1 MNVSNHSKNYNFQQ
15 KREKPPDLQC
25 HCIWPQQLHKNVK
38 NIDDDDDNN
47 NPKQTRV
54 WHTLPL
60 LSSGSSTRK
69 LTSPPT
75 PTSLRT
81 LHMEEYKHENCNT
94 ISGDTLRKCKNSKSI
109 TTSTAAADA
118 ASCNCSDCTDRYDN
132 NRRYMTTTTTSMI
145 NKRLVDKT
153 KSKIRMNN
161 ANANEN
167 IENASTIRL
176 GRRLQM
182 KDETDNKTSLTSQQ
196 QQESYETTT
205 TQHIL
210 TTITKA
216 MSSSIAATKTA
227 VALNWILTKATTTLI
242 LSTTSSLNCTLP
254 SSAAAAAASSTTSLA
269 SKTSSSKHQHRR
281 HASNFLSVLSSSS
294 STLSSLLSAPQSLFP
309 LYPNNDSNRKEEDSC
324 HKCLFETSEKDEQ
337 QTNILPTL
345 PPIATSLKRL
355 KGKYHSECPP
365 PFTKTTAAPSLS
377 YISQTFIRSLIAT
390 LILILVQLNFTAGD
404 QVILLDTTREAT
416 LEWTRYPYGP
426 QAQTPGWVEESFT
439 DFVKGINWRSY
450 VVCDVAYHNVNN
462 WLWSPFIDRGPANR
476 LYIEIQFTIR
486 DCSLFPGN
494 ALSCKETFSLLYYEF
509 DAATREP
516 PPWQTDS
523 YKLIARIAAGE
534 GRFNQNSDVD
544 INTEVKS
551 IAVTKKGVYFA
562 FRDQG
567 ACISVLAV
575 KVYYITCPAVT
586 ENFAH
591 FNETPTGREITII
604 EKQNGTCVD
613 NAEAYEQP
621 TYLCKGDGKWTI
633 LTGGCRCKGGYEPD
647 YANKTCNECP
657 VGTFRSAEVSKCIP
671 CPPNSNASKVAS
683 SYCKCLPGFNRHP
696 RDGKHMP
703 CYKPPGPPTNLTLL
717 FVDHISAILSWNAPV
732 RENAAADN
740 ANTIYR
746 SDIVYKVVCSSCS
759 SNVVLTPST
768 DTFNETKLTLTNLEP
783 VTTYTIQIHSM
794 NGVSYVMEN
803 GTAANDSDKDQRTT
817 SDSFSSEE
825 NGGGKQ
831 DNEIPLMPT
840 PTSTIPHGSNIN
852 NQPIDLS
859 QIKTE
864 WDEITFTTTESA
876 ILSTVSNVRV
886 VHATSNEV
894 DLIWEKPVQ
903 SDAPIEFY
911 EVRWFP
917 KPDFDAINKTSLTI
931 KETKAHVEGL
941 NDNTEYGFQ
950 VRYKTIN
957 GYGTYSNIVYAH
969 TQPGVGSVYEENL
982 QMRIVAG
989 ATVAVVVILVLVII
1003 ATVVFLRSKNQDDLD
1018 KKSSNHMPLP
1028 LDYASNEG
1036 QVVTYI
1042 HAMDTTPIVKT
1053 IQSNVTTP
1061 LFGNSRSY
1069 VDPHTYED
1077 PNQAIREFAREID
1090 ANYITIEAI
1099 IGGGEFGDVC
1109 RGRLKIPPNFVQDID
1124 VAIKTLKPGSSEKA
1138 RCDFLTEASIMGQF
1152 DHPNV
1157 IYLQGVVTRSNP
1169 VMIITEYMENGSLD
1183 TFLRVNDGKFQ
1194 TLQLIVMLRG
1204 IASGMAYLSEMNYV
1218 HRDLAAR
1225 NVLVN
1230 SQLIC
1235 KIADFGLSREIE
1247 NASDAYTTRGGKIPV
1262 RWTAPEAIAFRK
1274 FTSASD
1280 VWSYGVV
1287 LWEVMSY
1294 GERPYW
1300 NWSNQDV
1307 IKSIEKG
1314 YRLPAPMDCPEALY
1328 QLMLDCWQKQRTHR
1342 PSFAS
1347 IVSTLDN
1354 LARQPQALLTTR
1366 NSPENDGAH
1375 IMDSQRG
1382 HNIFISTDMWLDNIK
1397 MSRYSQHFKDANLV
1411 TAQQISRLTAQQLSD
1426 MGITLVG
1433 HQKKILHQARQ
1444 LDTII

>member
-1 MNVSNHSKNYNFQQ
+1 MPSTYCSVHRRDCKSDY
-15 KREKPPDLQC
+15 
-25 HCIWPQQLHKNVK
+25 
-38 NIDDDDDNN
+38 
-47 NPKQTRV
+47 T
-54 WHTLPL
+54 
-60 LSSGSSTRK
+60 GSR
-69 LTSPPT
+69 
-75 PTSLRT
+75 
-81 LHMEEYKHENCNT
+81 NT
-94 ISGDTLRKCKNSKSI
+94 IS
-109 TTSTAAADA
+109 
-118 ASCNCSDCTDRYDN
+118 
-132 NRRYMTTTTTSMI
+132 SM
-145 NKRLVDKT
+145 NK
-153 KSKIRMNN
+153 
-161 ANANEN
+161 
-167 IENASTIRL
+167 
-176 GRRLQM
+176 
-182 KDETDNKTSLTSQQ
+182 
-196 QQESYETTT
+196 
-205 TQHIL
+205 
-210 TTITKA
+210 
-216 MSSSIAATKTA
+216 
-227 VALNWILTKATTTLI
+227 
-242 LSTTSSLNCTLP
+242 
-254 SSAAAAAASSTTSLA
+254 LA
-269 SKTSSSKHQHRR
+269 SLRVHKI
-281 HASNFLSVLSSSS
+281 
-294 STLSSLLSAPQSLFP
+294 STLVPSTLVPQISTPIPKPVHNGSRYFAKISLL
-309 LYPNNDSNRKEEDSC
+309 C
-324 HKCLFETSEKDEQ
+324 
-337 QTNILPTL
+337 
-345 PPIATSLKRL
+345 
-355 KGKYHSECPP
+355 
-365 PFTKTTAAPSLS
+365 
-377 YISQTFIRSLIAT
+377 ISWLIAFQCN
-390 LILILVQLNFTAGD
+390 LRFTHAD
-404 QVILLDTTREAT
+404 QVVLLDTTREAT

-494 ALSCKETFSLLYYEF
+494 ALSCKETFSLLFYEF

-523 YKLIARIAAGE
+523 YRLIARIAAGE

-551 IAVTKKGVYFA
+551 IAVNKKGVYFA

-591 FNETPTGREITII
+591 FNETPTGKEITII
-604 EKQNGTCVD
+604 EKQNGTCVE
-613 NAEAYEQP
+613 NAEPYESP

-633 LTGGCRCKGGYEPD
+633 LTGGCRCKVGYEPND
-647 YANKTCNECP
+647 VNKTCTECP
-657 VGTFRSAEVSKCIP
+657 VSTFKSPEVRKCMP
-671 CPPNSNASKVAS
+671 CPPNSNSSKTGS
-683 SYCKCLPGFNRHP
+683 PFCMCLPGYYRHP
-696 RDGKHMP
+696 RDGRHMP
-703 CYKPPGPPTNLTLL
+703 CYSPPAAPTNLTLL
-717 FVDHISAILSWNAPV
+717 FVDQTSAIISWSAPARNESQLV
-732 RENAAADN
+732 EGQGQLYS
-740 ANTIYR
+740 YR
-746 SDIVYKVVCSSCS
+746 SDIVYKVRCSMCS
-759 SNVVLTPST
+759 ANVMFNPST
-768 DTFNETKLTLTNLEP
+768 DTFNETKITLTNLDP
-783 VTTYTIQIHSM
+783 VTTYTVQIHAT
-794 NGVSYVMEN
+794 NGISY
-803 GTAANDSDKDQRTT
+803 
-817 SDSFSSEE
+817 
-825 NGGGKQ
+825 
-831 DNEIPLMPT
+831 L
-840 PTSTIPHGSNIN
+840 
-852 NQPIDLS
+852 IDLS
-859 QIKTE
+859 LNSNETSANNEILFANSSTASNQLDLNEIKTE
-864 WDEITFTTTESA
+864 HAEIIFTTESA
-876 ILSTVSNVRV
+876 LLSTVFNLRIL
-886 VHATSNEV
+886 AITSKDA
-894 DLIWEKPVQ
+894 DLEWDKPLQ
-903 SDAPIEFY
+903 NDAPLEFY

-917 KPDFDAINKTSLTI
+917 KLELDSINKSALNT
-931 KETKAHVEGL
+931 KDTKAHIEGL
-941 NDNTEYGFQ
+941 LESTEYGFQ
-950 VRYKTIN
+950 VRCKTIN
-957 GYGTYSNIVYAH
+957 GFGSYSNMIYAQ
-969 TQPGVGSVYEENL
+969 TLQSVSSVYDDSVQIRFIAGAIVTGVL
-982 QMRIVAG
+982 FLVIFIVA
-989 ATVAVVVILVLVII
+989 TVY
-1003 ATVVFLRSKNQDDLD
+1003 FMRSKHQDELD
-1018 KKSSNHMPLP
+1018 KKSTNHLPLP
-1028 LDYASNEG
+1028 MDYASNEG
-1036 QVVTYI
+1036 LIVTY
-1042 HAMDTTPIVKT
+1042 M
-1053 IQSNVTTP
+1053 TTP

-1204 IASGMAYLSEMNYV
+1204 IASGMSYLSDMNYV

-1230 SQLIC
+1230 AQLIC

-1342 PSFAS
+1342 PTFAS

-1354 LARQPQALLTTR
+1354 LARQPQSLLTTR
-1366 NSPENDGAH
+1366 NSPETDGVH
-1375 IMDSQRG
+1375 ILDTQRG
-1382 HNIFISTDMWLDNIK
+1382 QNIFISTDLWLENIK
-1397 MSRYSQHFKDANLV
+1397 MSRYCQHFKEANLV
-1411 TAQQISRLTAQQLSD
+1411 NAQQISRLTAQQLSD

>member
-1 MNVSNHSKNYNFQQ
+1 MVSG
-15 KREKPPDLQC
+15 C
-25 HCIWPQQLHKNVK
+25 HPNDKDAKYIGIKGNTYSET
-38 NIDDDDDNN
+38 I
-47 NPKQTRV
+47 QTSV
-54 WHTLPL
+54 QNDG
-60 LSSGSSTRK
+60 LSTF
-69 LTSPPT
+69 
-75 PTSLRT
+75 
-81 LHMEEYKHENCNT
+81 
-94 ISGDTLRKCKNSKSI
+94 
-109 TTSTAAADA
+109 
-118 ASCNCSDCTDRYDN
+118 NCSIYKVQAP
-132 NRRYMTTTTTSMI
+132 I
-145 NKRLVDKT
+145 NEQ
-153 KSKIRMNN
+153 IR
-161 ANANEN
+161 
-167 IENASTIRL
+167 
-176 GRRLQM
+176 
-182 KDETDNKTSLTSQQ
+182 SQ
-196 QQESYETTT
+196 
-205 TQHIL
+205 L
-210 TTITKA
+210 FWR
-216 MSSSIAATKTA
+216 M
-227 VALNWILTKATTTLI
+227 
-242 LSTTSSLNCTLP
+242 
-254 SSAAAAAASSTTSLA
+254 
-269 SKTSSSKHQHRR
+269 
-281 HASNFLSVLSSSS
+281 
-294 STLSSLLSAPQSLFP
+294 SLLS
-309 LYPNNDSNRKEEDSC
+309 
-324 HKCLFETSEKDEQ
+324 T
-337 QTNILPTL
+337 IL
-345 PPIATSLKRL
+345 
-355 KGKYHSECPP
+355 
-365 PFTKTTAAPSLS
+365 
-377 YISQTFIRSLIAT
+377 
-390 LILILVQLNFTAGD
+390 LILISIHFKLAHAD
-404 QVILLDTTREAT
+404 QVVLLDTTREAT

-462 WLWSPFIDRGPANR
+462 WLWSPFIDRGSANR

-494 ALSCKETFSLLYYEF
+494 ALSCKETFSLLFYEF

-523 YKLIARIAAGE
+523 YRLIARIAAGE

-551 IAVTKKGVYFA
+551 IAVNKKGVYFA

-604 EKQNGTCVD
+604 EKQNGTCVE
-613 NAEAYEQP
+613 NAEPYEPP

-633 LTGGCRCKGGYEPD
+633 LTGGCRCKAGYEPN
-647 YANKTCNECP
+647 YINKTCTECP
-657 VGTFRSAEVSKCIP
+657 FGTFKSPEVTKCTP
-671 CPPNSNASKVAS
+671 CPPNSNASNTGS
-683 SYCKCLPGFNRHP
+683 PFCKCVSGYYRHP
-696 RDGKHMP
+696 NDGRHMP
-703 CYKPPGPPTNLTLL
+703 CYSPPAAPTNLTLL
-717 FVDHISAILSWNAPV
+717 FVDQTSAIISWSAPA
-732 RENAAADN
+732 RNESLLLE
-740 ANTIYR
+740 TQPKMYH
-746 SDIVYKVVCSSCS
+746 SDIVYKIKCVNCSP
-759 SNVVLTPST
+759 NVVYNPST
-768 DTFNETKLTLTNLEP
+768 DTFNETKITLTNLEP
-783 VTTYTIQIHSM
+783 VTTYTLQIHAINSASHITDS
-794 NGVSYVMEN
+794 NRHSNETSLVAV
-803 GTAANDSDKDQRTT
+803 NDITLLNT
-817 SDSFSSEE
+817 SFL
-825 NGGGKQ
+825 N
-831 DNEIPLMPT
+831 IPL
-840 PTSTIPHGSNIN
+840 
-852 NQPIDLS
+852 DLNEV
-859 QIKTE
+859 KTGHA
-864 WDEITFTTTESA
+864 EIVFTTESVL
-876 ILSTVSNVRV
+876 LSTVFNLRIL
-886 VHATSNEV
+886 AITSTDA
-894 DLIWEKPVQ
+894 DLEWDKPVQ
-903 SDAPIEFY
+903 SDSPLEFY

-917 KPDFDAINKTSLTI
+917 KVELDAINKSALNT
-931 KETKAHVEGL
+931 KETKAHIVGL
-941 NDNTEYGFQ
+941 LENTEYGFQ
-950 VRYKTIN
+950 VRCKTIN
-957 GYGTYSNIVYAH
+957 GFGSYSNMIYAQ
-969 TQPGVGSVYEENL
+969 TLQSVGSVYDDSV
-982 QMRIVAG
+982 QIRFIAG
-989 ATVAVVVILVLVII
+989 AIVTAVLFLVIFII
-1003 ATVVFLRSKNQDDLD
+1003 ATVYFMRSKHQDELD
-1018 KKSSNHMPLP
+1018 KKSTNHLPLP
-1028 LDYASNEG
+1028 LDYASNE
-1036 QVVTYI
+1036 VNS
-1042 HAMDTTPIVKT
+1042 MDTTPIVKT
-1053 IQSNVTTP
+1053 LHLNVTTP

-1204 IASGMAYLSEMNYV
+1204 IASGMSYLSEMNYV

-1230 SQLIC
+1230 AQLIC

-1342 PSFAS
+1342 PTFAS

-1354 LARQPQALLTTR
+1354 LARQPQSLLTTR
-1366 NSPENDGAH
+1366 HSPESDEH
-1375 IMDSQRG
+1375 
-1382 HNIFISTDMWLDNIK
+1382 IK
-1397 MSRYSQHFKDANLV
+1397 MSRYCQHFKEANLV
-1411 TAQQISRLTAQQLSD
+1411 NAQQISRLTAQQLSD

>member
-1 MNVSNHSKNYNFQQ
+1 MPSTCCGVHRRDCKSGCIVS
-15 KREKPPDLQC
+15 R
-25 HCIWPQQLHKNVK
+25 
-38 NIDDDDDNN
+38 
-47 NPKQTRV
+47 
-54 WHTLPL
+54 
-60 LSSGSSTRK
+60 
-69 LTSPPT
+69 
-75 PTSLRT
+75 
-81 LHMEEYKHENCNT
+81 NT
-94 ISGDTLRKCKNSKSI
+94 ISSRGKLALLKIKFHKISDALVPSTLVHPISMPSPKPVHNIS
-109 TTSTAAADA
+109 
-118 ASCNCSDCTDRYDN
+118 RYIARISLLCLSWLIAIQYN
-132 NRRYMTTTTTSMI
+132 
-145 NKRLVDKT
+145 
-153 KSKIRMNN
+153 
-161 ANANEN
+161 
-167 IENASTIRL
+167 IRL
-176 GRRLQM
+176 
-182 KDETDNKTSLTSQQ
+182 T
-196 QQESYETTT
+196 
-205 TQHIL
+205 
-210 TTITKA
+210 
-216 MSSSIAATKTA
+216 
-227 VALNWILTKATTTLI
+227 
-242 LSTTSSLNCTLP
+242 
-254 SSAAAAAASSTTSLA
+254 
-269 SKTSSSKHQHRR
+269 
-281 HASNFLSVLSSSS
+281 HA
-294 STLSSLLSAPQSLFP
+294 
-309 LYPNNDSNRKEEDSC
+309 
-324 HKCLFETSEKDEQ
+324 
-337 QTNILPTL
+337 
-345 PPIATSLKRL
+345 
-355 KGKYHSECPP
+355 
-365 PFTKTTAAPSLS
+365 
-377 YISQTFIRSLIAT
+377 
-390 LILILVQLNFTAGD
+390 D
-404 QVILLDTTREAT
+404 QVVLLDTTREAT

-494 ALSCKETFSLLYYEF
+494 ALSCKETFSLLFYEF

-523 YKLIARIAAGE
+523 YRLIARIAAGE

-551 IAVTKKGVYFA
+551 IAVNKKGVYFA

-575 KVYYITCPAVT
+575 KVFYITCPAVT

-591 FNETPTGREITII
+591 FNETPTGKEITII
-604 EKQNGTCVD
+604 EKQNGTCVE
-613 NAEAYEQP
+613 NAEPYEPP

-633 LTGGCRCKGGYEPD
+633 LTGGCRCKVGYEPND
-647 YANKTCNECP
+647 VNKTCTECP
-657 VGTFRSAEVSKCIP
+657 VGTFKSPEVRKCTP
-671 CPPNSNASKVAS
+671 CPLHSNSSKTGS
-683 SYCKCLPGFNRHP
+683 PFCMCLPGYYRNP
-696 RDGKHMP
+696 WDGRHMP
-703 CYKPPGPPTNLTLL
+703 CYSPPAAPTNLTLL
-717 FVDHISAILSWNAPV
+717 FVDQTSAILSWNAPARNESQLV
-732 RENAAADN
+732 EGQGQLHS
-740 ANTIYR
+740 YR
-746 SDIVYKVVCSSCS
+746 SDVVYKIRCSMCS
-759 SNVVLTPST
+759 ANVMFNPST
-768 DTFNETKLTLTNLEP
+768 DTFNETKITLTNLDP
-783 VTTYTIQIHSM
+783 VTTYTVQIHST
-794 NGVSYVMEN
+794 NGISYLVDSILHSNET
-803 GTAANDSDKDQRTT
+803 TANSETAFANASTA
-817 SDSFSSEE
+817 S
-825 NGGGKQ
+825 N
-831 DNEIPLMPT
+831 PL
-840 PTSTIPHGSNIN
+840 
-852 NQPIDLS
+852 DLNA
-859 QIKTE
+859 IKTE
-864 WDEITFTTTESA
+864 HAEIIFTTESTL
-876 ILSTVSNVRV
+876 LSTVFNLRIL
-886 VHATSNEV
+886 AITSKDA
-894 DLIWEKPVQ
+894 DLEWDKPLQ
-903 SDAPIEFY
+903 NDAPLEFY

-917 KPDFDAINKTSLTI
+917 KIELDSINKSALNT
-931 KETKAHVEGL
+931 KDTKAHIEGL
-941 NDNTEYGFQ
+941 LESTEYGFQ
-950 VRYKTIN
+950 VRFKTIN
-957 GYGTYSNIVYAH
+957 GFGSYSNMIYAQ
-969 TQPGVGSVYEENL
+969 TLQSVSSVYDDSVQIRFIAGAIVTGVL
-982 QMRIVAG
+982 FLVIFIVA
-989 ATVAVVVILVLVII
+989 TVY
-1003 ATVVFLRSKNQDDLD
+1003 FMRSKHQDELD
-1018 KKSSNHMPLP
+1018 KKSTNHLPLP
-1028 LDYASNEG
+1028 MDYASNE
-1036 QVVTYI
+1036 
-1042 HAMDTTPIVKT
+1042 
-1053 IQSNVTTP
+1053 VTTP

-1204 IASGMAYLSEMNYV
+1204 IASGMSYLSDMNYV

-1230 SQLIC
+1230 AQLIC

-1342 PSFAS
+1342 PTFAS

-1354 LARQPQALLTTR
+1354 LARQPQSLLTTR
-1366 NSPENDGAH
+1366 NSPETDGAH
-1375 IMDSQRG
+1375 ILDTQRG
-1382 HNIFISTDMWLDNIK
+1382 QNMFISTDSWLENIK
-1397 MSRYSQHFKDANLV
+1397 MSRYCQHFKEANLV
-1411 TAQQISRLTAQQLSD
+1411 NAQQISRLTAQQLSD

>member
-1 MNVSNHSKNYNFQQ
+1 MQ
-15 KREKPPDLQC
+15 
-25 HCIWPQQLHKNVK
+25 
-38 NIDDDDDNN
+38 
-47 NPKQTRV
+47 PK
-54 WHTLPL
+54 H
-60 LSSGSSTRK
+60 RK
-69 LTSPPT
+69 LRRVESIIIKKDSYDTSASP
-75 PTSLRT
+75 
-81 LHMEEYKHENCNT
+81 HKMA
-94 ISGDTLRKCKNSKSI
+94 
-109 TTSTAAADA
+109 STQI
-118 ASCNCSDCTDRYDN
+118 CTDTDFGQ
-132 NRRYMTTTTTSMI
+132 
-145 NKRLVDKT
+145 
-153 KSKIRMNN
+153 KSVSVPSRQFRKLSIFHLICAITIAIAYNLKI
-161 ANANEN
+161 AEA
-167 IENASTIRL
+167 
-176 GRRLQM
+176 
-182 KDETDNKTSLTSQQ
+182 
-196 QQESYETTT
+196 
-205 TQHIL
+205 
-210 TTITKA
+210 
-216 MSSSIAATKTA
+216 
-227 VALNWILTKATTTLI
+227 
-242 LSTTSSLNCTLP
+242 
-254 SSAAAAAASSTTSLA
+254 
-269 SKTSSSKHQHRR
+269 
-281 HASNFLSVLSSSS
+281 
-294 STLSSLLSAPQSLFP
+294 
-309 LYPNNDSNRKEEDSC
+309 
-324 HKCLFETSEKDEQ
+324 
-337 QTNILPTL
+337 
-345 PPIATSLKRL
+345 
-355 KGKYHSECPP
+355 
-365 PFTKTTAAPSLS
+365 
-377 YISQTFIRSLIAT
+377 
-390 LILILVQLNFTAGD
+390 D
-404 QVILLDTTREAT
+404 QVVLLDTTREAT

-494 ALSCKETFSLLYYEF
+494 ALSCKETFSLLFYEF

-551 IAVTKKGVYFA
+551 IAVNKKGVYFA

-604 EKQNGTCVD
+604 EKQNGTCVE
-613 NAEAYEQP
+613 NSEPYETP

-633 LTGGCRCKGGYEPD
+633 LTGGCRCKVGFEPND
-647 YANKTCNECP
+647 VNNTCTECP
-657 VGTFRSAEVSKCIP
+657 AGTFRSAEVRKCVP
-671 CPPNSNASKVAS
+671 CPPNSNSSKTGS
-683 SYCKCLPGFNRHP
+683 PQCKCKQGFYRHP
-696 RDGKHMP
+696 VDGRHMP
-703 CYKPPGPPTNLTLL
+703 CYKPPGAPMNLTLL
-717 FVDHISAILSWNAPV
+717 FVDQTSAIISWSAPV
-732 RENAAADN
+732 KDDSLL
-740 ANTIYR
+740 ANGMDKYR
-746 SDIVYKVVCSSCS
+746 SDVVYKIRCTMCS
-759 SNVVLTPST
+759 SNVMFNPST
-768 DTFNETKLTLTNLEP
+768 DTFNETKLTLTNLDP
-783 VTTYTIQIHSM
+783 VTTYTVQIHAT
-794 NGVSYVMEN
+794 NGITYLVEN
-803 GTAANDSDKDQRTT
+803 GFYSNETYS
-817 SDSFSSEE
+817 SSETQYNNASTFSNV
-825 NGGGKQ
+825 NGQ
-831 DNEIPLMPT
+831 QLDLNEI
-840 PTSTIPHGSNIN
+840 
-852 NQPIDLS
+852 
-859 QIKTE
+859 KTNHA
-864 WDEITFTTTESA
+864 EIVFTTESVMFT
-876 ILSTVSNVRV
+876 TVFNLRV
-886 VHATSNEV
+886 VSITSKDV
-894 DLIWEKPVQ
+894 DLVWDKPIQ
-903 SDAPIEFY
+903 SDTPIELY

-917 KPDFDAINKTSLTI
+917 KSDLDSINKTALST
-931 KETKAHVEGL
+931 KETKVHISGL
-941 NDNTEYGFQ
+941 IDNTEYGFQ
-950 VRYKTIN
+950 VRCKTIN
-957 GYGTYSNIVYAH
+957 GFGSFSNMVYAQTH
-969 TQPGVGSVYEENL
+969 QSVGSVYEDSIQIRFIAGAIVTGVFFL
-982 QMRIVAG
+982 VIFIVA
-989 ATVAVVVILVLVII
+989 TVY
-1003 ATVVFLRSKNQDDLD
+1003 FMRSKHQDELD
-1018 KKSSNHMPLP
+1018 KKSTNHLPLP
-1028 LDYASNEG
+1028 MDYASNE
-1036 QVVTYI
+1036 
-1042 HAMDTTPIVKT
+1042 
-1053 IQSNVTTP
+1053 VTTP

-1204 IASGMAYLSEMNYV
+1204 IASGMSYLSDMNYV

-1225 NVLVN
+1225 NVLVDA
-1230 SQLIC
+1230 QLIC

-1342 PSFAS
+1342 PTFAS

-1354 LARQPQALLTTR
+1354 LARQPQSLLTTR
-1366 NSPENDGAH
+1366 SSPENDGTH
-1375 IMDSQRG
+1375 ILDTQRG
-1382 HNIFISTDMWLDNIK
+1382 HNIFISTDLWLENIK
-1397 MSRYSQHFKDANLV
+1397 MSRYSQHFKEANLV
-1411 TAQQISRLTAQQLSD
+1411 SAQQISRLTAQQLSD